1 MSLAFTLFVAGML
14 TILLPCILPLIPIV
28 LGVSIA
34 GRSKWRPLLSIAGMV
49 VSFVGFT
56 FLLLIVLRQFVEVAD
71 YMRIATY
78 YVLLLFGLG
87 FLSHHRAVHIVGAI
101 FGAAFFLSKGYTAV
115 AVAAPLGMVAMI
127 VGGKVAT
134 HIQQFGSNVQTKTR
148 EELGEGSPLSA
159 FIIGLTMG
167 LVWVP
172 CAGPALGFAFTLVR
186 EQPGLQAFAYLTMY
200 GIGAALPLL
209 IIGYG
214 GQAAVHSVRA
224 LNKYSGYIKQ
234 VSGAVLIVTALAFQ
248 FHWFTKVETWFVLHT
263 EYGTLGTR
271 LEEKLFGDHIKMPS
285 SQKEDATEE
294 EPNAEE
300 TMKLPHLPIIA
311 PVPEFV
317 DAGIWHN
324 SEPLTMQELR
334 GKVVLVDFWT
344 YSCINC
350 IRTFPYMREYWDKY
364 KENPFVLVG
373 VHTPEFVFEKSEKNV
388 ADALRRYDLT
398 YPVVQD
404 NDYGIWRAFSNRY
417 WPAKYLVDAEGNIR
431 YTHFGEGE
439 YEETD
444 LAIQALLAEIGV
456 DPVGTSPD
464 TAPEQPDLPRT
475 PETYLGARSWQ
486 FLGNGGLVPT
496 EDVVTYKAPT
506 SLEDNHYYLEGDWQL
521 TDQERQVLRSDE
533 GAIHMRFTG
542 SEINLVMGVEEG
554 ASPSEVTVEVE
565 GETASEFSVE
575 YNDLFPLWK
584 GQYGTYDIV
593 IHVRGKGAEAYAF
606 TFGVG

>member
-87 FLSHHRAVHIVGAI
+87 FLTHNRWIQFTGAI
-101 FGAAFFLSKGYTAV
+101 LGSTFFLSKGYLAV
-115 AVAAPLGMVAMI
+115 AIAAPLGVLAMI
-127 VGGKVAT
+127 LGGKVAT
-134 HIQQFGSNVQTKTR
+134 SIQQFGSNVQSKTR

-234 VSGAVLIVTALAFQ
+234 VSGAVLILTALAFQ

-271 LEEKLFGDHIKMPS
+271 LEEKLFGDHIAMPEP
-285 SQKEDATEE
+285 KEE
-294 EPNAEE
+294 EPVGTQEE
-300 TMKLPHLPIIA
+300 ALQLPHLPIIA
-311 PVPEFV
+311 PAPEFV
-317 DAGIWHN
+317 DAGVWHN

-334 GKVVLVDFWT
+334 GKVVLVYFWT

-364 KENPFVLVG
+364 KEKPFVLVG
-373 VHTPEFVFEKSEKNV
+373 VHTPEFVFEKSEANV
-388 ADALRRYDLT
+388 ADALRRNDLS

-456 DPVGTSPD
+456 DPIGTDIDSPQ
-464 TAPEQPDLPRT
+464 QPDLPRT

-486 FLGNGGLVPT
+486 FLGNGGPIPT
-496 EDVVTYKAPT
+496 EDTVTYEAPS
-506 SLEDNHYYLEGDWQL
+506 SLKDHHYYLEGDWQL
-521 TDQERQVLRSDE
+521 ADQERQVLRSEE

-542 SEINLVMGVEEG
+542 SEINLVLGLEEG
-554 ASPSEVTVEVE
+554 ASPASVSVEIQ
-565 GETASEFSVE
+565 GEKSSEFTIE

-584 GQYGTYDIV
+584 GEYGTYDIV
-593 IHVRGKGAEAYAF
+593 IHIRGKGAEAYAF